1 MIPVEKNYVYKMGQY
16 LNGNED
22 EVQFAMF
29 KLQGVIGQSNLNP
42 LAEE

>member
-22 EVQFAMF
+22 EVQFTML
-29 KLQGVIGQSNLNP
+29 KLQGVIGKLDLTP
-42 LAEE
+42 LADG